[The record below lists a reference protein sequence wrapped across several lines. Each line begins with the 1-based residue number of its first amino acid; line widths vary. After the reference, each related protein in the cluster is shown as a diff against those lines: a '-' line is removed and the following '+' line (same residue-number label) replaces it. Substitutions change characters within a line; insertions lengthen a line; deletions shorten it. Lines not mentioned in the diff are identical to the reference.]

1 MAIGCSADS
10 RKEGAKMN
18 QTRSVWLQELTWED
32 VAAYLKADDIILF
45 PIGST
50 EQHGPAG
57 PLGVDSYAAIALAE
71 DAARKAQVLVVPP
84 LWFGDSP
91 HHLDFPGTISLKTET
106 LTAVAKDVIRS
117 LTRHGFKKIIIIN
130 GHKGTNIAALVTACR
145 TLHQDE
151 LPDVLLALVD
161 PLFLAKGIAHI
172 KDAVEHHAG
181 ELEISHVWYKYPHLD
196 KKEKLTPGQVDLTP
210 ILSPFVHEDLFGKAG
225 DSIEIF
231 WNSREQRA
239 FTPSGSFSD
248 SSKASPDKGRQ
259 YHDYMV
265 QNLVKLVGWLREYKG
280 PVGRGG

>member
-1 MAIGCSADS
+1 MAIGCPADS

-84 LWFGDSP
+84 LWFGDSA

-117 LTRHGFKKIIIIN
+117 LARHGFKKIIVIN

-145 TLHQDE
+145 NLHQDE

-181 ELEISHVWYKYPHLD
+181 ELEISHVWYKYPHLV
-196 KKEKLTPGQVDLTP
+196 KKENLTPGQVDLPP

-248 SSKASPDKGRQ
+248 SSKASPNKGRQ
-259 YHDYMV
+259 YHDHMV
-265 QNLVKLVGWLREYKG
+265 QNLVKFIAWLRQYKG
-280 PVGRGG
+280 PVGRSK